1 MSPIAKQTEVIPPQ
15 PVSLWR
21 NRDYLLLWLGN
32 AVSSLGTSCTQ
43 FAFPLLIVGLTHSIA
58 AASLAYSLGQLPYVL
73 LSLPAGSLVDS
84 FPRKR
89 VMLLSTFCLMVCV
102 ASIPLALGVSFG
114 PLRLL
119 LLYAIAFG
127 LGAISLFYEL
137 AQFAALAWIV
147 PKSQLTRAIAQNEVI
162 VGSSA
167 LVGPALSSWLI
178 SLSRLLPF
186 VTDALSS
193 LILLGSLLC
202 IRSPMQDERRA
213 ERHRLLAEVREG
225 LTWLWEHQVVL
236 SIFLISSYVNL
247 TITASVLLV
256 LDIVQQ
262 QHIPSVLYGLI
273 IASGGVG
280 NLLGA
285 ALCPPLRRIRFG
297 LTLRCALI
305 VFVVLFPLYGFI
317 TTPLLLGAVYAAIAL
332 SDSIRAIFMDSYR
345 FAVVPDALQGRVSSL
360 YRLILWSCLTIGS
373 SALGLSLEHLGVL
386 PTVGIVWSGLLLI
399 TGWLLLSRHMRQAT
413 FPQE

>member
-1 MSPIAKQTEVIPPQ
+1 MNPEVIPHQ
-15 PVSLWR
+15 LVSLWR
-21 NRDYLLLWLGN
+21 NRDYLLLWLGQ

-43 FAFPLLIVGLTHSIA
+43 FAFPLLIVGLTRSIA
-58 AASLAYSLGQLPYVL
+58 AAGLAYSLGQLPYAL
-73 LSLPAGSLVDS
+73 LSLPAGALVDRW
-84 FPRKR
+84 PRKR
-89 VMLLSTFCLMVCV
+89 VMIICTFCLMVFV
-102 ASIPLALGVSFG
+102 ASIPLALLLTGG

-127 LGAISLFYEL
+127 MGAISLFDEL
-137 AQFAALAWIV
+137 AKQAARAWVV
-147 PKSQLTRAIAQNEVI
+147 PKSQLTTAVAQNELI
-162 VGSSA
+162 VGSCS
-167 LVGPALSSWLI
+167 LLGPALGSWLFSI
-178 SLSRLLPF
+178 TRLLPF

-193 LILLGSLLC
+193 LILLSSLLS
-202 IRSPMQDERRA
+202 IRSPMQDERRPR
-213 ERHRLLAEVREG
+213 RHHLLLEVREG
-225 LTWLWEHQVVL
+225 LIWLWEHEVVR
-236 SIFLISSYVNL
+236 SIVLISSYVNL

-273 IASGGVG
+273 VAAGGVG

-285 ALCPPLRRIRFG
+285 ALCPLLQRRIRIGRG
-297 LTLRCALI
+297 LGCALI
-305 VFVVLFPLYGFI
+305 VFVLLWPLYGFI
-317 TTPLLLGAVYAAIAL
+317 TTPLLLGAVFAGIAL

-345 FAVVPDALQGRVSSL
+345 FAVVPDALQGRVNGV
-360 YRLILWSCLTIGS
+360 YRVILFSVLTIGS

-399 TGWLLLSRHMRQAT
+399 TGFLFLSRHMRQAT